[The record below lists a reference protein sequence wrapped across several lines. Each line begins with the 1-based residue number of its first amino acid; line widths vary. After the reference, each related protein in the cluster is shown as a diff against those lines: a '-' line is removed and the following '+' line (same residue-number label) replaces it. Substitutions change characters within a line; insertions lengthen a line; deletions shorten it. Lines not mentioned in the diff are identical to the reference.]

1 MKRYRK
7 VLLYLSLLFFI
18 LYRYF
23 VFQNVIIDIND
34 LIYYVFFYVR
44 VDSQNMMLIVDVSG
58 VFFWECMMFLDIG
71 TYFRENLIA
80 NESMLYIRT
89 NNRGKIFKKFC
100 TRVIVKTMIF
110 SSILLLT
117 CFLLGVNRGFNSYN
131 NIVYMFILNMNILVF
146 VNVMSIILD
155 IKYIFFIVFT
165 YQYLIWS
172 CTLIFKDKE
181 IFKYIFSSYYVDSN
195 LDISICFLGEQL
207 IFFICVLVFG
217 VKMLNRKEVYGVC

>member
-1 MKRYRK
+1 
-7 VLLYLSLLFFI
+7 
-18 LYRYF
+18 
-23 VFQNVIIDIND
+23 
-34 LIYYVFFYVR
+34 
-44 VDSQNMMLIVDVSG
+44 MMLIVDVSS
-58 VFFWECMMFLDIG
+58 VFFWECIMFLDIG

-100 TRVIVKTMIF
+100 TRVMIKSLIF
-110 SSILLLT
+110 SSILLLI

-131 NIVYMFILNMNILVF
+131 NIVYMFIFNMNILVF

-172 CTLIFKDKE
+172 CTLLFKGKE

-195 LDISICFLGEQL
+195 LDISICFFGGQL
-207 IFFICVLVFG
+207 IFFICVLAFG